1 MSDPDGFRGP
11 AKWATIAAVG
21 LVILV
26 VLFTWVFPWLER
38 NLANPTLG

>member
-1 MSDPDGFRGP
+1 MSERGGFRGP
-11 AKWATIAAVG
+11 IKWATVTAVG

-38 NLANPTLG
+38 NLANPTMG